1 MEPQN
6 DIDAFYDWL
15 AEASGEQHD
24 IPER

>member
-1 MEPQN
+1 MEDM

-15 AEASGEQHD
+15 AEASGEQYD